1 MKNKMLIML
10 SLIISMHTGHSQ
22 DRKNQTNW
30 ASFKSLANDLGL
42 CIYSIETSGCSPSDS
57 ILEALEDKQKN
68 GEVFYFELDTNWANR
83 RIRDWAIR
91 NKSETEDYVMIYDID
106 QGYKR
111 SIDERAASTHFSMFA
126 ILDKRLDYELVHIQA
141 ERGSMIKINANKE
154 NSIMN
159 NTLWREFMSGRLGK
173 LDTSLDIRFSGQVSQ
188 KVFEK
193 FENYLMRA
201 LE

>member
-91 NKSETEDYVMIYDID
+91 NKSEPEDYLMIYDID

-111 SIDERAASTHFSMFA
+111 RIDERAASTHFSMFA